1 MEKHYYVKTAAGR
14 DEVQSKSRK
23 LARSARSL
31 LVIIDAARPADDW
44 LNLIHG
50 ASPQELEHLL
60 AEGLI
65 ERTTVVPA
73 GAKRER
79 VGDLQQALGS
89 LSYEQLYTLLTS
101 QAKERLGLI
110 RGFKMILE
118 VERCDGIE
126 QLQQLAV
133 RFVGLVREEQGEE
146 PARQMRMALGCA
158 A

>member
-44 LNLIHG
+44 LHLIHG

-73 GAKRER
+73 SAKRER